1 MKPNIAD
8 RAWYTLEEAAVRAG
22 VTRAE
27 LLGWIDARKVA
38 VALMSPL
45 RRYLAFTASPE
56 GELTGLG
63 TCDYMGPLWM
73 PENLLNEVLRGEP
86 VKAREH
92 ALRPLVPDAV
102 REWSPVNPY
111 SRLPIGSLV
120 QWKSRASIPQF
131 TGHEYFTPQPRE
143 VATSR
148 AVISESL
155 NQMTA
160 NSDNPDMPK
169 FSEALSN
176 LLLPKHDA
184 ILDYSV
190 GGSWSLSELLVSG
203 EELSGIV
210 GRDIVPS
217 RAEVFLPFEPP
228 LERVDALGKL
238 VWRVLRIKPER
249 RARDGWEKIKTEFEC
264 DDSATLRYDTENIL
278 VDMGSELIVW
288 RAPGENKH
296 RDFRWSTFERRWS
309 EYRALAKKLL
319 AAG

>member
-1 MKPNIAD
+1 MKSNTVD
-8 RAWYTLEEAAVRAG
+8 GAWYTLEEAAVFAG
-22 VTRAE
+22 VPRAE
-27 LLGWIDARKVA
+27 LLGWIGARKVA

-45 RRYLAFTASPE
+45 RRYLAFMASPE

-63 TCDYMGPLWM
+63 TCNYMGPLWM
-73 PENLLNEVLRGEP
+73 SESLLDEVLRGEP
-86 VKAREH
+86 VKARGNS
-92 ALRPLVPDAV
+92 LRPLALDAV
-102 REWSPVNPY
+102 RDWSPVNPY

-120 QWKSRASIPQF
+120 QWESRPSIPQF
-131 TGHEYFTPQPRE
+131 IGHEYFTPQPRE

-155 NQMTA
+155 NQMTS

-169 FSEALSN
+169 FSDALSS

-190 GGSWSLSELLVSG
+190 AGSWSLSELLVSG
-203 EELSGIV
+203 AELSGLV

-217 RAEVFLPFEPP
+217 RAEVVLPLEPP
-228 LERVDALGKL
+228 LKRVDALGKL
-238 VWRVLRIKPER
+238 IWRVLRIKPER
-249 RARDGWEKIKTEFEC
+249 KARDGWEKIKKEFEC
-264 DDSATLRYDTENIL
+264 DDRATLRFDTENIL
-278 VDMGSELIVW
+278 VEMGSELIVW

-296 RDFRWSTFERRWS
+296 REFRWSTFEGRWS
-309 EYRALAKKLL
+309 VYRALAKKLR